1 MPSAYGSSNDVEIG
15 YNAGSSTS
23 WSNVTNTQT
32 VGTYI
37 NSVSATNF
45 KVRSDSNGGV
55 GTYFNSR
62 VFLYFDTSFIPDNA
76 LITDA
81 NLNVFMETNT
91 SGGSIQPIYAVV
103 GTFPAA
109 ALSTSNYGDLNK
121 SLVYGSGNIG
131 TNNNNNTINFST
143 QGLTLINKTGNT
155 KIVLITNNDY
165 TGSIPSSGSTERSKT
180 LSSQNNATIGQ
191 RPLLTVNW
199 TLSTP
204 FSSYIT

>member
-1 MPSAYGSSNDVEIG
+1 MASVYGSSNDVEIG

-23 WSNVTNTQT
+23 WANVSQTQT

-37 NSVSATNF
+37 NSASATNY

-62 VFLYFDTSFIPDNA
+62 IYLYFDTSFIPDNA

-81 NLNVFMETNT
+81 QLSVNMETNV
-91 SGGSIQPIYAVV
+91 SGGNIQPIYAVL
-103 GTFPAA
+103 GTFPAS

-121 SLVYGSGNIG
+121 SQVFGSANVS
-131 TNNNNNTINFST
+131 NNGGLNTITFTT
-143 QGLTLINKTGNT
+143 QGLSLINKTGNT

-165 TGSIPSSGSTERSKT
+165 SGSIPGSGSTERSKT
-180 LSSQNNATIGQ
+180 LSSQNNATTGQ

-199 TLSTP
+199 TLTTP
-204 FSSYIT
+204 FASYIT